1 VRVCLPMPAPFGR
14 LHPSWSSSQ
23 NTSLSLTRPL
33 HRAALHRL
41 HKELQVYRD
50 EADKTR
56 NTIEKMEKD
65 AAADEYEI
73 RQQVRA
79 SERAAAV
86 VDVRADLGDSSQ
98 RRVLA
103 ESERIIPDS
112 EQRLAK
118 AIDDLEDLLVRP
130 RSVRCS
136 LANPDLTLTRNA
148 ARVQDSTEDSHGA
161 SEEYKK
167 ASAAIKLVR
176 PE

>member
-1 VRVCLPMPAPFGR
+1 M
-14 LHPSWSSSQ
+14 
-23 NTSLSLTRPL
+23 
-33 HRAALHRL
+33 
-41 HKELQVYRD
+41 YRD

-56 NTIEKMEKD
+56 STIEQMEKD

-79 SERAAAV
+79 CERAAAV
-86 VDVRADLGDSSQ
+86 VDVRADFGDSSQ

-130 RSVRCS
+130 TSVRCS
-136 LANPDLTLTRNA
+136 LANPDLTPVSECRPCTGQYRGLARRVRGVQEGFRRHQTRA
-148 ARVQDSTEDSHGA
+148 AGMSCRWRIE
-161 SEEYKK
+161 
-167 ASAAIKLVR
+167 
-176 PE
+176 